1 MQLMTAATLGESD
14 VAFFIA
20 STGRPRALLDSA
32 DLAKHYVA
40 RCVGIGPAE
49 SPLGRLLDVCINMH
63 PEGPSVDEFQP
74 SPMRYAQLF
83 ALDSIAF
90 RVASLIET
98 QASTTLARTRA
109 RVAAPPGGV
118 PNQPIETGRGAGRG
132 RGWQYV

>member
-1 MQLMTAATLGESD
+1 MQRMTAATLGESD
-14 VAFFIA
+14 VAFFIS

-32 DLAKHYVA
+32 DLAKHYGA

-90 RVASLIET
+90 RVARLIET
-98 QASTTLARTRA
+98 QASPTSERTRA
-109 RVAAPPGGV
+109 RVAPLPCCVPGRRSG
-118 PNQPIETGRGAGRG
+118 G
-132 RGWQYV
+132 